1 MSDFIPKEVDIIA
14 VAKHYGA
21 EPKREG
27 SHGYIQTRV
36 NPLRIERTSSLVLY
50 PATNTFHDFGTNEG
64 GDACDMVML
73 IEGCGFKEAIQKLKD
88 MSGFADL
95 NYIPRRAP
103 MIQNEYMKP
112 EIVAKIFNNKM
123 KPIDIEADYISEVV
137 PQYAIDHLRN
147 NPSLLKD
154 FAAKLRFDPILKTL
168 TVGIYD
174 DGKII
179 GFRYRKKTFADGEV
193 RKWVPEKGMRSAV
206 PYLNECLGDFTIV
219 VEGTHDFVTADA
231 MGLSCIGLPYAGFK
245 LDAKHIEGKRILFMP
260 DNDKAGRE
268 GMEKT
273 IAHCG
278 GSGVIFDHAKFA
290 KDNGIGEEKD
300 FSDYAFRFSDLQ
312 TFVAAIE
319 KHMEEVRPEKP
330 NINNLL
336 RSANKHI
343 TRESLEQLDDV
354 DWMIDGLIP
363 KGLIT
368 AIVGD
373 GGSGKTSAMLA
384 MANKAFDEDRI
395 DHLIVFDADMSP
407 KLLKSRL
414 LTLMDRNGDESI
426 TYYSHSITDTAEME
440 KIIQTLTNSRVD
452 GTRIFVI
459 IDTLKDFVT
468 SPNDEKDIQ
477 RFMTILKSLRDQTGA
492 TIALLHH
499 TKKRGSMEKD
509 LTYTG
514 SNAINGSVDQM
525 TYLWRD
531 GDTVFFKHGKNRQGA
546 DDKAYRIDKDRFE
559 IEEAEF
565 VEFGETE
572 GDNPK
577 ASDAEYAEIIH
588 KTLRE
593 KGEMVQDKIYE
604 ATDKQVPKSRINK
617 ILGAYLGKKFT
628 YEKLIPKGKKWRA
641 VNSGPTEVVYEMPS
655 SELF

>member
-1 MSDFIPKEVDIIA
+1 M
-14 VAKHYGA
+14 
-21 EPKREG
+21 
-27 SHGYIQTRV
+27 
-36 NPLRIERTSSLVLY
+36 RIERTSSLVLY
-50 PATNTFHDFGTNEG
+50 PSTNTFHDFGTNEG
-64 GDACDMVML
+64 GDACDMVMM
-73 IEGCGFKEAIQKLKD
+73 IEGCTFKEAIQKLKA
-88 MSGFADL
+88 MSGFAEL

-103 MIQNEYMKP
+103 MVQAEYMKP
-112 EIVAKIFNNKM
+112 EVVAKIFNNKM
-123 KPIDIEADYISEVV
+123 KPIDIDADYISEVV
-137 PQYAIDHLRN
+137 PQYAIDHLKN

-231 MGLSCIGLPYAGFK
+231 IGLSCIGLPYAGFK

-260 DNDKAGRE
+260 DNDKAGRD

-278 GSGVIFDHAKFA
+278 GAGVVFDHAKFA
-290 KDNGIGEEKD
+290 KDNGIDEEKD
-300 FSDYAFRFSDLQ
+300 FSDYAFRFSDIQ

-330 NINNLL
+330 TIHTLI
-336 RSANKHI
+336 RSKNKHI
-343 TRESLEQLDDV
+343 TREILEQLEDI

-384 MANKAFDEDRI
+384 LANKAFDENKI
-395 DHLIVFDADMSP
+395 DHLMVLDADMSP
-407 KLLKSRL
+407 RLLKSRL
-414 LTLMDRNGDESI
+414 LALMDRNGDEAISYFSSSI
-426 TYYSHSITDTAEME
+426 SDIAEME
-440 KIIQTLTNSRVD
+440 NMMQSMVNSRVD
-452 GTRIFVI
+452 GTRLFVI

-477 RFMTILKSLRDQTGA
+477 RFATILKSLRDQTGA

-499 TKKRGSMEKD
+499 TKKRNSMDKE
-509 LTYTG
+509 LVYTG
-514 SNAINGSVDQM
+514 SNAINGSIDQM

-531 GDTVFFKHGKNRQGA
+531 GDIVYFKHGKNRQGA
-546 DDKAYRIDKDRFE
+546 TDQAFKIDKDRFE
-559 IEEAEF
+559 IEDADF
-565 VEFGETE
+565 VEFGETASAE
-572 GDNPK
+572 PK
-577 ASDAEYAEIIH
+577 MSDSEYAEIIY

-593 KGEMVQDKIYE
+593 HGEMVQDKIYE
-604 ATDKQVPKSRINK
+604 ATDRRVPKSRINK
-617 ILGAYLGKKFT
+617 ILGAYIGKKFT

-655 SELF
+655 VELF